1 MNLFVFDECCLIVL
15 FNWFNILSLLITPF
29 VELLKCLASSFSF
42 RFGIFGFGVF
52 VYINCLRRACF
63 QAGCFRVSVFSGLAF
78 SDWVFSGLVFSVW

>member
-52 VYINCLRRACF
+52 V
-63 QAGCFRVSVFSGLAF
+63 
-78 SDWVFSGLVFSVW
+78 